1 MSELLLLLLIAFLV
15 VGPKDLPKIA
25 KGIGKGV
32 KLLGNLK
39 NEVSSILE
47 VEEEESAVKQEC
59 NEIKEFTEEL
69 SKEGK
74 KFVHEMGGLKR
85 EVVAEIKSD
94 LKSEGGLL

>member
-1 MSELLLLLLIAFLV
+1 MSELILLLLIAFLV
-15 VGPKDLPKIA
+15 VGPNDLPKIA

-59 NEIKEFTEEL
+59 QEIKEFAKEL
-69 SKEGK
+69 SKDGK
-74 KFVHEMGGLKR
+74 NFAHEMGTLKR
-85 EVVAEIKSD
+85 DVVEEMKSD
-94 LKSEGGLL
+94 LESEGGLL